1 MKTIS
6 IDRIEKAN
14 EFESI
19 VRTEEVN
26 VCGAN
31 VLAVT
36 TADDKC
42 YFSPHHVCQALGI
55 NWATQFRKIDA
66 DPVLARGFVFM
77 TIPSRGGDQNTMMLP
92 IEFLSGWL
100 FTIKKVAPEVQAK
113 LNLFRAEGFLALDAW
128 FRQGLRSDPV
138 VTEAHGKYAVP
149 QTMAEALEFA
159 AQQVREKNAL
169 AELNATLTPK
179 ATLFDLYMD
188 TEGTLTLTEAA
199 KILRISRHML
209 GSLLRY
215 KHRWLFKQKKGVI
228 PTQYAMKQGWMIAVP
243 ILGNAVSGKPNC
255 YGRFTKRGLE
265 VLMEKFMIEAA

>member
-1 MKTIS
+1 MNTFPIG
-6 IDRIEKAN
+6 RIEN
-14 EFESI
+14 NNTFESI
-19 VRTEEVN
+19 VRAEDVN

-36 TADDKC
+36 TADSKC

-55 NWATQFRKIDA
+55 NWATQFRKIAA

-100 FTIKKVAPEVQAK
+100 FTIKKAAPEVQAK

-128 FRQGLRSDPV
+128 FRQGLRSTPV
-138 VTEAHGKYAVP
+138 VREDLDVP
-149 QTMAEALEFA
+149 QTLAEALEFA

-169 AELNATLTPK
+169 AEQNASLTPK
-179 ATLFDLYMD
+179 AARYDQYMN
-188 TEGTLTLTEAA
+188 TEGTMSLTEAG
-199 KILRISRHML
+199 KILGMSGKAL
-209 GSLLRY
+209 SSELRY
-215 KHRWLFKQKKGVI
+215 NHGWLFKRKKGVI
-228 PTQYAMKQGWMIAVP
+228 PTQSTIDRGWMIAVP
-243 ILGNAVSGKPNC
+243 VVGAPRWMPKC
-255 YGRFTKRGLE
+255 CGRITTRGLE